1 METRRMLPKAK
12 LWLVLTGIATSLLS
26 ANLQAAWDL
35 NMTQGVT
42 QISRDTYDLHMQI
55 LWWCVAIGVVVFG
68 VMLWSIINHRKS
80 KGAVAA
86 TFHESTKVEIAW
98 TIIPFVILI
107 LMAVPATRVLTE
119 AYDATESEIDIQV
132 TGYQWRWE
140 YTYIREN
147 TDEEEVSFY
156 SILSTPREQ
165 INNQMEKDETYL
177 LDVDNPMVIPINTKV
192 RFLLTSNDVIHAWW
206 VPDFA
211 VKRDAVPGFI
221 NETWAIVEEPGIYR
235 GQCAEL
241 CGIEHGFMPVVVHAV
256 EREEYDAWYA
266 AKQDEARV
274 AREMAN
280 NVVTLSESLEAGEQ
294 IYTTTCIACHQPNGT
309 GLPPAFP
316 ALAGSSVVTGDLEA
330 NINLLINGVPG
341 TAMAAYGRQ
350 LSPVQL
356 AAVVTY
362 IRNSFGNTT
371 GDLVQPAAVNTLIQ
385 AAQ

>member
-1 METRRMLPKAK
+1 MLPKAK

-107 LMAVPATRVLTE
+107 VMAVPATRVLTE

-165 INNQMEKDETYL
+165 ISNQMEKDETYL
-177 LDVDNPMVIPINTKV
+177 LDVDNPLVIPINTKV

-211 VKRDAVPGFI
+211 VKRDAIPGFI

-294 IYTTTCIACHQPNGT
+294 IYATTCIACHQANGT

>member
-1 METRRMLPKAK
+1 MLPKAK

-165 INNQMEKDETYL
+165 ISNQMEKDETYL
-177 LDVDNPMVIPINTKV
+177 LDVDNPLVIPINTKV

-211 VKRDAVPGFI
+211 VKRDAIPGFI

-294 IYTTTCIACHQPNGT
+294 IYATTCIACHQANGT

>member
-1 METRRMLPKAK
+1 MLPKAK

-294 IYTTTCIACHQPNGT
+294 IYATTCIACHQANGT

>member
-1 METRRMLPKAK
+1 
-12 LWLVLTGIATSLLS
+12 
-26 ANLQAAWDL
+26 
-35 NMTQGVT
+35 
-42 QISRDTYDLHMQI
+42 
-55 LWWCVAIGVVVFG
+55 
-68 VMLWSIINHRKS
+68 
-80 KGAVAA
+80 
-86 TFHESTKVEIAW
+86 
-98 TIIPFVILI
+98 
-107 LMAVPATRVLTE
+107 
-119 AYDATESEIDIQV
+119 
-132 TGYQWRWE
+132 
-140 YTYIREN
+140 
-147 TDEEEVSFY
+147 
-156 SILSTPREQ
+156 
-165 INNQMEKDETYL
+165 
-177 LDVDNPMVIPINTKV
+177 
-192 RFLLTSNDVIHAWW
+192 
-206 VPDFA
+206 
-211 VKRDAVPGFI
+211 
-221 NETWAIVEEPGIYR
+221 
-235 GQCAEL
+235 
-241 CGIEHGFMPVVVHAV
+241 MPVVVHAV

-294 IYTTTCIACHQPNGT
+294 IYATTCIACHQANGT

>member
-177 LDVDNPMVIPINTKV
+177 LDVDNPMVIPK
-192 RFLLTSNDVIHAWW
+192 
-206 VPDFA
+206 
-211 VKRDAVPGFI
+211 G
-221 NETWAIVEEPGIYR
+221 
-235 GQCAEL
+235 
-241 CGIEHGFMPVVVHAV
+241 CGS
-256 EREEYDAWYA
+256 RLY
-266 AKQDEARV
+266 Q
-274 AREMAN
+274 
-280 NVVTLSESLEAGEQ
+280 
-294 IYTTTCIACHQPNGT
+294 
-309 GLPPAFP
+309 
-316 ALAGSSVVTGDLEA
+316 
-330 NINLLINGVPG
+330 
-341 TAMAAYGRQ
+341 
-350 LSPVQL
+350 
-356 AAVVTY
+356 
-362 IRNSFGNTT
+362 
-371 GDLVQPAAVNTLIQ
+371 
-385 AAQ
+385 